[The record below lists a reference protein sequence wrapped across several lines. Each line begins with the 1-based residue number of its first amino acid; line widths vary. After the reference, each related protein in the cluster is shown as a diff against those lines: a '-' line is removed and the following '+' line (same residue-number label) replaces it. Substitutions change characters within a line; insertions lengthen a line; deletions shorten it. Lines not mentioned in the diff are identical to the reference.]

1 MSAMPDIDWSGPS
14 CRNSDSRRRSSC
26 SAVMTWSV
34 SRARSSSRSRASS
47 SSRAFSATSDSRWL
61 ASAPATS
68 SSGIRSVD
76 DRFAK
81 SDCDGMS
88 PGVCLELG
96 EDVPDVALHRLL
108 TDEEPGGDV
117 RVGHAVG
124 EQLQDLALALGQ
136 HLLPLAREESRHE
149 GGVHVALP
157 TGHLLDGAEERLM
170 RRFLEDVSLGT
181 RFQAAAEQAALAVG
195 REDEHRGLR
204 QPLAQDLC
212 SLEPIHAG

>member
-136 HLLPLAREESRHE
+136 HLLPLAREQRGHE
-149 GGVHVALP
+149 GGIDVALSAR
-157 TGHLLDGAEERLM
+157 HLLDRAEERLV
-170 RRFLEDVSLGT
+170 RRLLEDVALRAGLEPAT
-181 RFQAAAEQAALAVG
+181 EQAALAVC
-195 REDEHRGLR
+195 R
-204 QPLAQDLC
+204 
-212 SLEPIHAG
+212 